1 MTTAWKILPCTVA
14 DAPALARNNMSAF
27 WTDPNWRIMWPDRT
41 LDFVIAQCAERVP
54 RNLLR
59 DRDTLR
65 HEKAV
70 DPETGA
76 LVGYA
81 RWVLP
86 AGLAAGPGPA
96 PWADA
101 QIPDVSA
108 EERAAIEKKADAA
121 WWKPVEMEG
130 SDDESIGIR
139 NRILASKPYISTFLF
154 LLPLLSKRLTGLG
167 LDYLAVHPEN
177 MGKGIGTELVRSGMR
192 RAEELGVG
200 VFILAFRAGLNVY
213 LRLGFKEVD
222 RVVQDATKWRGEG
235 DYAVYL
241 LTYEVDQTK

>member
-1 MTTAWKILPCTVA
+1 MPWKILPCTLA

-41 LDFVIAQCAERVP
+41 LDFIIAQCAERVP

-59 DRDTLR
+59 DRVTLR

-86 AGLAAGPGPA
+86 AGLAAGPGRA
-96 PWADA
+96 PWAEA

-108 EERAAIEKKADAA
+108 EESAAIEKKADAA
-121 WWKPVEMEG
+121 WWEPVDMEG

-139 NRILASKPYISTFLF
+139 NRILASKPYIS
-154 LLPLLSKRLTGLG
+154 

-192 RAEELGVG
+192 RAQELGVG
-200 VFILAFRAGLNVY
+200 VFILAFQAGLNVY

-222 RVVQDATKWRGEG
+222 RVVQDAAKWGGEG